1 MGLME
6 IFMQIKNI
14 KAFFCGMLMLAL
26 LGASSQSF
34 ANSGGKDAGA
44 GSGNTAK
51 LEAFTV
57 NLANT
62 ERYLQ
67 VVVTLQ
73 VASAEIAE
81 QVKMY
86 MPMVRHGLILILSS
100 KDDGEIQTP
109 EGKRELIGEMRE
121 KLNKVL
127 KTDEHTGVTDIFFE
141 NFVIQ

>member
-1 MGLME
+1 MHT
-6 IFMQIKNI
+6 KNI
-14 KAFFCGMLMLAL
+14 SNFFLSVLLFAL
-26 LGASSQSF
+26 LGVAQQSF

-44 GSGNTAK
+44 GGGNTAK
-51 LEAFTV
+51 LAAFTV
-57 NLANT
+57 NLSNT

-81 QVKMY
+81 KIKVY
-86 MPMVRHGLILILSS
+86 MPMVQHGLILILSS
-100 KDDGEIQTP
+100 KVSDDIQTA
-109 EGKRELIGEMRE
+109 EGKRELIDEMRE

-127 KTDEHTGVTDIFFE
+127 KSNENDGVTDIFFE

>member
-1 MGLME
+1 MKLAE
-6 IFMQIKNI
+6 IVMRIKNI
-14 KAFFCGMLMLAL
+14 KAVFWGVLVLAL

-44 GSGNTAK
+44 GAGNTAK